1 MQLTQKVSD
10 WMERHEHA
18 VSIGI
23 PLSMGGIASA
33 MLMSLDP
40 SKMDDPQ
47 AAELLIA
54 GQEAISSSFFL
65 VVRIITNPF
74 ILAIFIFLGVSL
86 FLISRSDQGD
96 R

>member
-1 MQLTQKVSD
+1 
-10 WMERHEHA
+10 
-18 VSIGI
+18 
-23 PLSMGGIASA
+23 
-33 MLMSLDP
+33 
-40 SKMDDPQ
+40 MDDPQ